1 MTDRPTP
8 TNSLCRHRSAFSIGA
23 VLAGG
28 AAALLLA
35 SGCASP
41 LSEPSDASQRALV
54 DQLIRELREARD
66 SDIGV
71 QPFDRSPLEID
82 IDDRFM
88 GDVRRIAG
96 VPSYRGIPDEFG
108 PDLLGQPQATRPID
122 LQSTIRA
129 AVEHNY
135 ALQFARLDPVV
146 AEAGVVRAEAAFDW
160 SLFASASYS
169 DSETEQ
175 ISTSAFTPARD
186 EREVIDA
193 SLGLRRQTAL
203 GGTLTVRQDFRY
215 TDIGTEETG
224 GISFTPNPSWQST
237 LTVRA
242 EQPLLRGFGTDV
254 AREGLLLA
262 RNAERDSLAN
272 LKASAINT
280 VLETET
286 AYWEL
291 YRARQNL
298 KIVQRL
304 LDRGEETQRQ
314 IRIRQEVDAD
324 PAEVADA
331 DARVQERRQTVIQS
345 QTNVREVNDRLK
357 IAMSD
362 PRFPIAGEVLL
373 LPADDPVDQAIEYGL
388 YDAYQSA
395 LRRRPEVYQALLSLD
410 NTAIRRRVAENG
422 LLPQLDLTAQ
432 LSLNDLD
439 DDFESALRDSYG
451 LSRQSWLLGLDFE
464 LPIGNRAAEA
474 TRNERRVQ
482 QYQATIAYQ
491 NTVQGVIAEVRTSL
505 RRAREAYERIG
516 QAVSNRLAAANRLR
530 VLDIQRETIAVNT
543 PERLNLEFQAQ
554 ERLAAAEQAEV
565 GALVDYMVAIAN
577 LHAAMGTALER
588 NGIRFILPDSGPLD
602 HVYDDG
608 ASGNEQYWGN
618 YDASDIQPLEP
629 SDPDESK

>member
-1 MTDRPTP
+1 MIDRFRRANPQCP
-8 TNSLCRHRSAFSIGA
+8 RPWALSVCM
-23 VLAGG
+23 GG

-35 SGCASP
+35 AGCASP
-41 LSEPSDASQRALV
+41 LSEPSDATQRALV
-54 DQLIRELREARD
+54 DGLMRELREARD
-66 SDIGV
+66 SDAGV
-71 QPFDRSPLEID
+71 QPLTRSPLEID
-82 IDDRFM
+82 IDNRFM
-88 GDVRRIAG
+88 DDVQSIAG
-96 VPSYRGIPDEFG
+96 IRSYTDVPDEFG
-108 PDLLGQPQATRPID
+108 VDLLGNSQATRPID
-122 LQSTIRA
+122 LQTVIRA

-160 SLFASASYS
+160 VLFADATYTN
-169 DSETEQ
+169 SETEQ

-186 EREVIDA
+186 EREVTDA
-193 SLGLRRQTAL
+193 SLGLRRLTPL
-203 GGTLTVRQDFRY
+203 GGTLSIEQQFSY
-215 TDIGTEETG
+215 SDIGTEEVG
-224 GISFTPNPSWQST
+224 GIDFTPNPAWQST

-242 EQPLLRGFGTDV
+242 QQPLLRGFGTDV

-262 RNAERDSLAN
+262 RNDERDSLAN

-304 LDRGEETQRQ
+304 LDRGVETQRQ

-331 DARVQERRQTVIQS
+331 DARVQERRQTVIQQ
-345 QTNVREVNDRLK
+345 QTTVRDQNDRLK
-357 IAMSD
+357 VAMSD
-362 PRFPIAGEVLL
+362 PRYPVAGELLL
-373 LPADDPVDQAIEYGL
+373 LPADAPVDQAIEYGL
-388 YDAYQSA
+388 FDAYQSA
-395 LRRRPEVYQALLSLD
+395 LRRRPEIFQALLSLD

-432 LSLNDLD
+432 LSVNDLD
-439 DDFESALRDSYG
+439 EDFDDVWSDTYG
-451 LSRQSWLLGLDFE
+451 FSRQSWLLGLEFE

-516 QAVSNRLAAANRLR
+516 QAASNRLAAANRLR

-565 GALVDYMVAIAN
+565 GALVDYMIGIAN

-588 NGIRFILPDSGPLD
+588 NGIRFVVPGSGPLEDPYEDD
-602 HVYDDG
+602 HFGG
-608 ASGNEQYWGN
+608 AQDWSN
-618 YDASDIQPLEP
+618 YDASGIEP
-629 SDPDESK
+629 ADPDESK

>member
-1 MTDRPTP
+1 MIDRA
-8 TNSLCRHRSAFSIGA
+8 SRLVWDRRRRSWVRPVG
-23 VLAGG
+23 LGG
-28 AAALLLA
+28 VAALLLA
-35 SGCASP
+35 AGCSSP
-41 LSEPSDASQRALV
+41 LGDPGPQAQRALV
-54 DQLIRELREARD
+54 DGLMRELREARD
-66 SDIGV
+66 NDPG
-71 QPFDRSPLEID
+71 PLAFERPPVEID
-82 IDDRFM
+82 IDNRFM
-88 GDVRRIAG
+88 DEVRSIAG
-96 VPSYRGIPDEFG
+96 VPSYEGIEDEFG
-108 PDLLGQPQATRPID
+108 PDLLGNVQAVRPID
-122 LQSTIRA
+122 LQTSIRA

-160 SLFASASYS
+160 VFFAGTSYNN
-169 DSETEQ
+169 SESEQ
-175 ISTSAFTPARD
+175 VSTSQFTPSRD
-186 EREVIDA
+186 EREIVDA
-193 SLGLRRQTAL
+193 SLGLRRNL
-203 GGTLTVRQDFRY
+203 GTGGVLSIEQSFRY
-215 TDIGTEETG
+215 QDIGTRETG
-224 GISFTPNPSWQST
+224 GVNFTPDPSWQST
-237 LTVRA
+237 LTLRA

-262 RNAERDSLAN
+262 RNTERDALAS

-291 YRARQNL
+291 YRSRQNL

-304 LDRGEETQRQ
+304 LDRGEETRRQ
-314 IRIRQEVDAD
+314 VRIRQDVDAD

-345 QTNVREVNDRLK
+345 QTSVREANDRLK
-357 IAMSD
+357 TAMSD
-362 PRFPIAGEVLL
+362 PRFPVAGELLL
-373 LPADDPVDQAIEYGL
+373 LPADAPVDQAIQYGL
-388 YDAYQSA
+388 FDAYQSA

-422 LLPQLDLTAQ
+422 LLPQLDLRAQ
-432 LSLNDLD
+432 FSLSDLD
-439 DDFESALRDSYG
+439 EDWGDSVSDAYG
-451 LSRQSWLLGLDFE
+451 FSRQSWLIGLDFE

-482 QYQATIAYQ
+482 QYQAAIAYQ
-491 NTVQGVIAEVRTSL
+491 NTVQGVISEVRSSL

-588 NGIRFILPDSGPLD
+588 NGVRFVVPDAGPLD
-602 HVYDDG
+602 EVYEDG
-608 ASGNEQYWGN
+608 EASAERYWQN
-618 YDASDIQPLEP
+618 YDASDIEP
-629 SDPDESK
+629 ADADESK